1 MTWAINRYR
10 PPEDRHRPHTQRGQA
25 HVHTTWDGRGERVV
39 MVNGRRVKG
48 AFYADTKRGIVRAY
62 SLPLRAD
69 KYNKR
74 CLSYTLRGDVVVG
87 PVLTPPNNWGPQ

>member
-1 MTWAINRYR
+1 MTWAINRYT
-10 PPEDRHRPHTQRGQA
+10 PPEDRHRPRTQRGQE

-39 MVNGRRVKG
+39 MVNDRIVKG

-62 SLPLRAD
+62 RLPLKPD
-69 KYNKR
+69 KHGKR

-87 PVLTPPNNWGPQ
+87 PALSRPGDWRIH